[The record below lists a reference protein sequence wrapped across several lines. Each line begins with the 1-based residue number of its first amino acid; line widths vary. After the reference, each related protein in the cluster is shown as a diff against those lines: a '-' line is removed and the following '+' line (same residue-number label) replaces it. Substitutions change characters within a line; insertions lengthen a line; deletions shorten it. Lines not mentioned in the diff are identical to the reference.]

1 MIVVAGGSGT
11 RMGADLPK
19 QFIELNGKPILM
31 YTLKNLHESDAELEL
46 VLVLPKDQQ
55 DNWRKLCAKHGFD
68 VSHVIA
74 DGGDTRFQSVRNGLE
89 KASKVRL
96 IGVHDG
102 VRPFV
107 SAELVN
113 RCFDAASAHG
123 AAVPVTP
130 VVQSLRK
137 LKGEISEAVSRED
150 YSQVQTPQCFRSDV
164 LIDAYD
170 SADRTDYSDDAS
182 VVEASGKRITLVDG
196 DEVNIKIT
204 TPFDL
209 KLAKLIIA

>member
-31 YTLKNLHESDAELEL
+31 HTVKNLHESDAELEL

-89 KASKVRL
+89 KASKVGL

-137 LKGEISEAVSRED
+137 LKGELSEAVSRED
-150 YSQVQTPQCFRSDV
+150 YRQVQTPQCFRSDV

>member
-11 RMGADLPK
+11 RMGTDLPK

-31 YTLKNLHESDAELEL
+31 HTLNNLHESDVELEL

-55 DNWRKLCAKHGFD
+55 DNWQKLCVKHRFD

-74 DGGDTRFQSVRNGLE
+74 DGGDTRFESVRNGLE
-89 KASKVRL
+89 KASKVGL

-107 SAELVN
+107 SSELVN
-113 RCFDAASAHG
+113 RCFDAANALG
-123 AAVPVTP
+123 AAVPATP

-137 LKGEISEAVSRED
+137 LNGELSEAVNREVFR
-150 YSQVQTPQCFRSDV
+150 QVQTPQCFRYDV
-164 LIDAYD
+164 LINAYNA
-170 SADRTDYSDDAS
+170 ADRTDYSDDAS
-182 VVEASGKRITLVDG
+182 VVEAFGKQITLVAG
-196 DEVNIKIT
+196 EEINIKIT
-204 TPFDL
+204 TPLDL
-209 KLAKLIIA
+209 KLAELIIA